1 MLIRFF
7 PKHKDF
13 SKFIRNDIR
22 QVQKLINERPGKHV
36 IVNTKEMFKELLLR

>member
-22 QVQKLINERPGKHV
+22 QVQKLINERPGKTRDCQYQRNV
-36 IVNTKEMFKELLLR
+36 